1 MPTYIYRDIENGEMF
16 EYKQSMNDKPLE
28 YWPEDVPGY
37 DPESPRKVQRKVG
50 GGTGFILKGS
60 GWYKTD
66 YAGSSTTTASTDGT
80 TKSDTQSGDAK
91 PTSTNKTTSTTSDKK
106 D

>member
-1 MPTYIYRDIENGEMF
+1 MPTYVYIDTDNGEMF

-28 YWPEDVPGY
+28 FWPEDVPGY
-37 DPESPRKVQRKVG
+37 DAEKPRPVRRKVG

-66 YAGSSTTTASTDGT
+66 YTSPGNAKNDTDRTTDSAKPKTEDKIAPAPTSSTES
-80 TKSDTQSGDAK
+80 KSE
-91 PTSTNKTTSTTSDKK
+91 
-106 D
+106 